1 MPPLKPLSSELLSN
15 KAPKRMRLLE
25 PDGNANDGVPVVNVL
40 VSPLIQTKLD
50 PDLDIENT
58 TWVQVS
64 WEKSIIFQ

>member
-1 MPPLKPLSSELLSN
+1 
-15 KAPKRMRLLE
+15 MRLLE